1 MIIDLSSF
9 LDGTNDFLHFEGQL
23 ELKAFNLGARNI
35 EIVGPVKY
43 EGGVFKV
50 DGEGTIDIKVNY
62 TYSENC
68 HRCLK
73 PATNQIKTR
82 VSGKLAKG
90 KGMSDEE
97 YDGYDEIFSYE
108 NDFLEIDDY
117 ILNQVVVSLPMKSLC
132 DSDCKGLCSICGTDL
147 NNTKC
152 NCIQENID
160 PRLEKLK
167 NFFPKN

>member
-9 LDGTNDFLHFEGQL
+9 LDGTNDFLHFDGEL
-23 ELKAFNLGARNI
+23 ELKDFNLGTRNI

-43 EGGVFKV
+43 EGEVFKV
-50 DGEGTIDIKVNY
+50 DGEKTIDIKVVY
-62 TYSENC
+62 TYGESC

-82 VSGKLAKG
+82 VSGKLVKG
-90 KGMSDEE
+90 KEISD
-97 YDGYDEIFSYE
+97 DGYDEVFNYE
-108 NDFLEIDDY
+108 NDSLEIDDY

-152 NCIQENID
+152 NCIEENID
-160 PRLEKLK
+160 PRFEKLK